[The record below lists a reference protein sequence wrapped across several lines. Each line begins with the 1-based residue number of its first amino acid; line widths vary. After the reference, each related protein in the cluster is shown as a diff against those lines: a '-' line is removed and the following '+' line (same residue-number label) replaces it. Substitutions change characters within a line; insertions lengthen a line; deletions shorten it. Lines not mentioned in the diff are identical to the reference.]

1 LAHVGC
7 LQPPAAGGV
16 RRIGAFRV
24 FPAGRVFDG
33 MPPTNKPMAKGKGGG
48 ESKAKKAI
56 GEPKKAAVAAA
67 LALALAA
74 ALAHAQTSNATG
86 NATGN
91 AAAVVGQVESWTVG
105 GLGLV
110 VDVFGIMFWAAVGI
124 AIFHIAVAYIAPT
137 RFQRLGSMWDA
148 VERTKDIAIGLAVL
162 FFIFYGIMAA
172 AASISGSFN
181 AGTAWTLFAK
191 VVSKPLVDLFNAIMK
206 AI

>member
-1 LAHVGC
+1 
-7 LQPPAAGGV
+7 
-16 RRIGAFRV
+16 
-24 FPAGRVFDG
+24 
-33 MPPTNKPMAKGKGGG
+33 MPPTNKPKMKKAGGG

-110 VDVFGIMFWAAVGI
+110 VDIFGIMFWAAVGI

-206 AI
+206 SI

>member
-1 LAHVGC
+1 
-7 LQPPAAGGV
+7 
-16 RRIGAFRV
+16 
-24 FPAGRVFDG
+24 
-33 MPPTNKPMAKGKGGG
+33 MPPTNKPVAKGKGGG
-48 ESKAKKAI
+48 ESKA
-56 GEPKKAAVAAA
+56 KKAAVAAA

-74 ALAHAQTSNATG
+74 ALAHAQTTTAA

-110 VDVFGIMFWAAVGI
+110 VDIFGIMFWAAVGI

-191 VVSKPLVDLFNAIMK
+191 VVSKPLVDLFNAVMK

>member
-1 LAHVGC
+1 MSSAELRFFR
-7 LQPPAAGGV
+7 PEI
-16 RRIGAFRV
+16 RRL
-24 FPAGRVFDG
+24 
-33 MPPTNKPMAKGKGGG
+33 MPPTTKPQVKKKGAEEGKEKAKTV
-48 ESKAKKAI
+48 KAKK
-56 GEPKKAAVAAA
+56 AVAAA
-67 LALALAA
+67 LLLFVALAA
-74 ALAHAQTSNATG
+74 FVHAQATTTTTAPKG
-86 NATGN
+86 NATQ
-91 AAAVVGQVESWTVG
+91 VVDEIKGWTVG

-110 VDVFGIMFWAAVGI
+110 VTLFGVLFWAAVGI

-172 AASISGSFN
+172 AASISGNFN

>member
-1 LAHVGC
+1 MAHVGC

-48 ESKAKKAI
+48 E
-56 GEPKKAAVAAA
+56 PKKAAVAVA

-74 ALAHAQTSNATG
+74 ALAHAQTSNAT
-86 NATGN
+86 AGN

-137 RFQRLGSMWDA
+137 RFQRLGAMWDA

-162 FFIFYGIMAA
+162 FFIFYGVMAA
-172 AASISGSFN
+172 AASISGNFN

>member
-1 LAHVGC
+1 
-7 LQPPAAGGV
+7 
-16 RRIGAFRV
+16 
-24 FPAGRVFDG
+24 
-33 MPPTNKPMAKGKGGG
+33 MPPTNKPKMKKAGGG

-74 ALAHAQTSNATG
+74 ALAHAQTSNAG

-110 VDVFGIMFWAAVGI
+110 VDIFGIMFWAAVGI

-206 AI
+206 SI